1 MPVKKEPAYKKYLTY
16 LKDAVYI
23 ITIVTGLLFYMRDNN
38 RNKVVL
44 ETTVQNN
51 TETLNKVESFMEKQ
65 ATLNGQFI
73 QYMVMDTHE

>member
-1 MPVKKEPAYKKYLTY
+1 MATKEPIYKKYLSY

-23 ITIVTGLLFYMRDNN
+23 ITILIGILFYLRDNN
-38 RNKVVL
+38 RNKVIL

-51 TETLNKVESFMEKQ
+51 TKTLEKVEQFMESQ

-73 QYMVMDTHE
+73 QYMVMDSKK

>member
-1 MPVKKEPAYKKYLTY
+1 MPTKETGYRKYLTY

-23 ITIVTGLLFYMRDNN
+23 ITIVTGLLLYMKGNN
-38 RNKVVL
+38 ENKAIL
-44 ETTVQNN
+44 ATTVKNN

-73 QYMVMDTHE
+73 QFMAMDVHN